1 MPDRHRGKII
11 PKPPVPRVTLS
22 VMGSEK
28 DEKQL
33 AQNALQNSLWGR
45 LGGLESTSSNTP
57 AYLMALRKVTQS

>member
-1 MPDRHRGKII
+1 
-11 PKPPVPRVTLS
+11 
-22 VMGSEK
+22 MGSEK